1 MLNLATKEKQ
11 APMSQVDAY
20 LQLTQSID
28 GDFQKALTASD
39 AITLLQSGNDRFLSE
54 RSVKRNRKD
63 LLQGAAEGQAPYA
76 AVLGCIDSRAP
87 IEELFDAEIGDL
99 FVARVAGN
107 TVNEDI
113 LGSLE
118 YACKYAGSKA
128 ILVLGH
134 TQCGAVKGTYAQLED
149 GNLTGLLQRIEPAV
163 MAIRKEVGSVPTND
177 AIDRCVASNVDLVC
191 ERIRQESSILR
202 EMESRGDIIIAG
214 AVYDVATGEVSFR
227 H

>member
-1 MLNLATKEKQ
+1 MNQ
-11 APMSQVDAY
+11 IDNY
-20 LQLTQSID
+20 LQLQEAITPEFQQS
-28 GDFQKALTASD
+28 LSPSD
-39 AITLLQSGNDRFLSE
+39 AMDLLKAGNDRFVAE
-54 RSVKRNRKD
+54 EPVKRERQA
-63 LLQGAAEGQAPYA
+63 LLNGASNGQAPFA

-107 TVNEDI
+107 TVNGDI

-163 MAIRKEVGSVPTND
+163 TAIRSEVGDNPSD
-177 AIDRCVASNVDLVC
+177 AAIDRCVASNVDLVC
-191 ERIRQESSILR
+191 DRIRKESDILR
-202 EMESRGDIIIAG
+202 TMEADGAILIAG
-214 AVYDVATGEVSFR
+214 AIYDVATGKVSFR
-227 H
+227 

>member
-1 MLNLATKEKQ
+1 
-11 APMSQVDAY
+11 MSQIDAY
-20 LQLTQSID
+20 LQLTHSID

-39 AITLLQSGNDRFLSE
+39 AISLLQSGNDRFLSE
-54 RSVKRNRKD
+54 KSIKRNRMD

-87 IEELFDAEIGDL
+87 IEELFNAEIGDL

-163 MAIRKEVGSVPTND
+163 TAIRTEVGSVPTND

-191 ERIRQESSILR
+191 ERIRKESSILR
-202 EMESRGDIIIAG
+202 EMESRGDIIVAG
-214 AVYDVATGEVSFR
+214 AIYDVATGKVSFR
-227 H
+227 L

>member
-1 MLNLATKEKQ
+1 
-11 APMSQVDAY
+11 MSQIDAY
-20 LQLTQSID
+20 LQLTHSID

-39 AITLLQSGNDRFLSE
+39 AISLLQSGNDRFLSE
-54 RSVKRNRKD
+54 KSIKRNRMD

-118 YACKYAGSKA
+118 YACKYTGSKA

-163 MAIRKEVGSVPTND
+163 TAIRTEVGSVPTND

-191 ERIRQESSILR
+191 ERIRKESSILR
-202 EMESRGDIIIAG
+202 EMESRGDIIVAG
-214 AVYDVATGEVSFR
+214 AIYDVATGKVSFR
-227 H
+227 L

>member
-1 MLNLATKEKQ
+1 MNQ
-11 APMSQVDAY
+11 IDNY
-20 LQLTQSID
+20 LQL
-28 GDFQKALTASD
+28 QKAITPEFQQSLSPSD
-39 AITLLQSGNDRFLSE
+39 AMDLLKAGNDRFVAE
-54 RSVKRNRKD
+54 EPVKRERQA
-63 LLQGAAEGQAPYA
+63 LLNGASNGQAPFA

-107 TVNEDI
+107 TVNGDI

-163 MAIRKEVGSVPTND
+163 TAIRSEVGDNPSD
-177 AIDRCVASNVDLVC
+177 AAIDRCVASNVDLVC
-191 ERIRQESSILR
+191 DRIRKESDILR
-202 EMESRGDIIIAG
+202 TMEADGAILIAG
-214 AVYDVATGEVSFR
+214 AIYDVATGKVSFR
-227 H
+227 

>member
-1 MLNLATKEKQ
+1 
-11 APMSQVDAY
+11 MSQVDAY

-54 RSVKRNRKD
+54 RSVKRNRRD

-107 TVNEDI
+107 TVNDDI

-163 MAIRKEVGSVPTND
+163 TAIRKEVGSVPTND

>member
-1 MLNLATKEKQ
+1 
-11 APMSQVDAY
+11 MSITQTY
-20 LQLTQSID
+20 LGLKGAISAEFQS
-28 GDFQKALTASD
+28 ALTASD
-39 AITLLQSGNDRFLSE
+39 ALELLRTGNERFLKDNPA
-54 RSVKRNRKD
+54 KRARQA
-63 LLQGAAEGQAPYA
+63 LLEGAASGQAPYA

-107 TVNEDI
+107 TVNGDI

-163 MAIRKEVGSVPTND
+163 TAIRKEVGSEPTD
-177 AIDRCVASNVDLVC
+177 EAINQCVANNVDLVC
-191 ERIRQESSILR
+191 RRMREESAILR
-202 EMESRGDIIIAG
+202 DMEANGDIIIAG

>member
-1 MLNLATKEKQ
+1 MT
-11 APMSQVDAY
+11 QVDNY
-20 LQLTQSID
+20 LKLQGAITPEFQQS
-28 GDFQKALTASD
+28 LSASD
-39 AITLLQSGNDRFLSE
+39 AMDLLKAGNDRFIGE
-54 RSVKRNRKD
+54 EPVKRERQA
-63 LLQGAAEGQAPYA
+63 LLNGAANGQAPFA

-87 IEELFDAEIGDL
+87 VEELFDAEIGDL

-107 TVNEDI
+107 TVNGDI

-163 MAIRKEVGSVPTND
+163 TAIRSEVGDNPSD
-177 AIDRCVASNVDLVC
+177 AAIDRCVASNVDLVC
-191 ERIRQESSILR
+191 DRIRKESDILR
-202 EMESRGDIIIAG
+202 TMEADGAILIAG
-214 AVYDVATGEVSFR
+214 AIYDVATGKVSFR
-227 H
+227 